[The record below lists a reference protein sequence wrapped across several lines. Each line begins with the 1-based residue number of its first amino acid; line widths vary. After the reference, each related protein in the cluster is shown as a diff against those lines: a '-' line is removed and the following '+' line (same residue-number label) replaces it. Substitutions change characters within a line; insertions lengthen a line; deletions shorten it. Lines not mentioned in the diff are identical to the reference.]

1 MNIYFRYYWS
11 LAVIILFTQ
20 CNNSP
25 YSSRENFKPKF
36 PQQDF
41 IADTSS
47 EPVYDENAIVD
58 ESDYNIFSKTGFGAF
73 SIAYPKNWTL
83 VENPNKYICAT
94 FTEINSEYEF
104 KNNINIIVSNNAKS
118 VDALFTQKS
127 EKQMREVFPDYMI
140 KSKTRTEFKNRECL
154 MILSEFTSN
163 ETPVIQQQFFFKS
176 SDNAA
181 YVLTFT
187 YRSISHE
194 GEKETINQIINS
206 FKFK

>member
-1 MNIYFRYYWS
+1 
-11 LAVIILFTQ
+11 
-20 CNNSP
+20 
-25 YSSRENFKPKF
+25 
-36 PQQDF
+36 
-41 IADTSS
+41 
-47 EPVYDENAIVD
+47 
-58 ESDYNIFSKTGFGAF
+58 
-73 SIAYPKNWTL
+73 
-83 VENPNKYICAT
+83 
-94 FTEINSEYEF
+94 
-104 KNNINIIVSNNAKS
+104 
-118 VDALFTQKS
+118 
-127 EKQMREVFPDYMI
+127 MREVFPDYMI